1 MTYRTLVLEK
11 KGHLAYVS
19 LCRPAEG
26 NSLNQQALGELAS
39 AAAALNDD
47 PDCYVMIL
55 TGRDDV
61 FCSGWDVS
69 QIAAETPLEWAR
81 RERIFGDPFS
91 FLSNLSRPV
100 IAAVNGDAVS
110 AGLELALA
118 CDVRICSEEAR
129 FGLPETAF
137 GLLPMGGGTQR
148 LPRVVGRAK
157 ALEMVLTGEIIE
169 AAEALR
175 IGMVSKVV
183 PRARL
188 MAEAEALAAEI
199 AGRGPIAIRY
209 AKEAVLRGVEMP
221 LEQALRFETDLTI
234 ILQTTED
241 RAEGVSAFLEK
252 RNPRFK
258 GR

>member
-1 MTYRTLVLEK
+1 MTYRTLVLKK

-26 NSLNQQALGELAS
+26 NSLNQQALTEL
-39 AAAALNDD
+39 AAAAAAINND
-47 PDCYVMIL
+47 PDCYVAVL
-55 TGRDDV
+55 TGEGDV
-61 FCSGWDVS
+61 FCSGWEVS
-69 QIAAETPLEWAR
+69 KITAETPLEWAR
-81 RERIFGDPFS
+81 RERISSDSFS
-91 FLSNLSRPV
+91 FLSNLSRPI
-100 IAAVNGDAVS
+100 IAAINGDALS

-118 CDVRICSEEAR
+118 CDVRVCSENAR
-129 FGLPETAF
+129 FGLPETGF

-148 LPRVVGRAK
+148 LPRAVGRAK
-157 ALEMVLTGEIIE
+157 ALEMVLTGEIID

-175 IGMVSKVV
+175 VGLVSKVV
-183 PRARL
+183 PQARL
-188 MAEAEALAAEI
+188 MAEAEALATEI
-199 AGRGPIAIRY
+199 AGRGPVAIRY